1 MTKPP
6 ETLEFLGFMGKE
18 GQFQD
23 GVVITVD
30 GSSGSG
36 KSTLSRRLAERLGW
50 PFLDSGAW
58 YRALTWACLEA
69 GVDPSDGDAVK
80 RLFFTL
86 DLRSNTDGVVV
97 CDGTPLT
104 GCLRTPRIDQAV
116 SQVADHF
123 PVREALNERMRS
135 MVALHGST
143 GLVADGRDAGT
154 NIFPDAAL
162 KIFVEASLDVRSER
176 RFAQMQAD
184 GIEITFPEVHAALA
198 QRDARDAARGDA
210 APHPT
215 DGSRIL
221 NNNER
226 TVEEA
231 VGCLL
236 TWTEQLNP

>member
-1 MTKPP
+1 
-6 ETLEFLGFMGKE
+6 MGKE

-23 GVVITVD
+23 GVVITID

-58 YRALTWACLEA
+58 YRALTWAALEA
-69 GVDPSDGDAVK
+69 GVDPADGEAVLK
-80 RLFFTL
+80 LFFTL

-104 GCLRTPRIDQAV
+104 GCLRTPRIDRAV

-123 PVREALNERMRS
+123 PVRAALNERMRA
-135 MVALHGST
+135 MVALHGTT

-162 KIFVEASLDVRSER
+162 KIFVEASLDIRSER
-176 RFAQMQAD
+176 RFAQMKAD

-198 QRDARDAARGDA
+198 QRDARDAARGNA

-221 NNNER
+221 NNDER